1 MALVRNSTMQ
11 HKVLAIAMGLGLLG
25 GLGLL
30 PIRTPWLQSAMA
42 QSQPEQ
48 DSMPAMTVEQLEAIL
63 QREADVVQGGDGQWE
78 VTLGDRN
85 LLVLANLPSNRMRIL
100 TPVAPVTELSVEQVQ
115 SILLANFHTTLDA
128 RYAVTEGTVVSLY
141 VHPLQS
147 LQANDLRSALRQVA
161 SLAETFGSSYSSGEL
176 LFDQN
181 APTPSEPATAVEA
194 QRLL

>member
-1 MALVRNSTMQ
+1 
-11 HKVLAIAMGLGLLG
+11 MGFGLLG
-25 GLGLL
+25 ALALAPMGHPLL
-30 PIRTPWLQSAMA
+30 QPALA
-42 QSQPEQ
+42 QSQPGP
-48 DSMPAMTVEQLEAIL
+48 DPSLSIMTVEQLEAIL
-63 QREADVVQGGDGQWE
+63 QGEADVVQGGDGQWE

-85 LLVLANLPSNRMRIL
+85 LLVLANFPSNRMRIL

-128 RYAVTEGTVVSLY
+128 RYAITEGTVVSLY

-181 APTPSEPATAVEA
+181 APNRPEAATELEA
-194 QRLL
+194 RLLL

>member
-1 MALVRNSTMQ
+1 
-11 HKVLAIAMGLGLLG
+11 MGFGLLG
-25 GLGLL
+25 ALALAPMGDPLL
-30 PIRTPWLQSAMA
+30 QPALA
-42 QSQPEQ
+42 QSQPGP
-48 DSMPAMTVEQLEAIL
+48 DPSLSIMTVEQLEAIL
-63 QREADVVQGGDGQWE
+63 QGEADVVQGGDGQWE

-85 LLVLANLPSNRMRIL
+85 LLVLANFPSNRMRIL

-128 RYAVTEGTVVSLY
+128 RYAITEGTVVSLY

-181 APTPSEPATAVEA
+181 APNRPEAATELEA
-194 QRLL
+194 RLLL